1 VKPKLKL
8 SLKTPQ
14 GRYKMKKKILILA
27 NHDVGLYNFRKEL
40 LENLIAEGY
49 DVFISCPPGE
59 NIEKLVKS
67 GCKYLETEFNRHGKN
82 PINELKLINYY
93 RKIMTKI
100 QPDIIFG
107 YTIKP
112 NIYGAIAAKKDNIP
126 FVANITGLGTAVE
139 NSGILQKILIQMYK
153 FAFSNIQTVFFQN
166 KENSQF
172 FIDHNIAV
180 EKHELLPGSGVNL
193 DFFYLQDYPSTDETI
208 DFVFISR
215 IMKEKGID
223 QYLKAANY
231 ITIKYPYTR
240 FHVCGFC
247 EEEYEDI
254 LEEYHNKGVII
265 YHGMVNNIRGIL
277 KTTHCT
283 IHPTYYP
290 EGLSNVLLESAASG
304 RPIISTDRSGTRET
318 IDDGV
323 NGYLVEQKNE
333 KDLIEKIEKFIGL
346 SFENKKTM
354 GLAGRKK
361 VEREFDRKIVIKKY
375 MEQLEEGAYD

>member
-1 VKPKLKL
+1 
-8 SLKTPQ
+8 
-14 GRYKMKKKILILA
+14 
-27 NHDVGLYNFRKEL
+27 
-40 LENLIAEGY
+40 
-49 DVFISCPPGE
+49 
-59 NIEKLVKS
+59 
-67 GCKYLETEFNRHGKN
+67 
-82 PINELKLINYY
+82 
-93 RKIMTKI
+93 
-100 QPDIIFG
+100 
-107 YTIKP
+107 
-112 NIYGAIAAKKDNIP
+112 
-126 FVANITGLGTAVE
+126 
-139 NSGILQKILIQMYK
+139 MYK

>member
-1 VKPKLKL
+1 MKPKLKL